1 MSSFHYIL
9 RYNEKDVVK
18 ERMQS
23 VKIKRFLFYVI
34 GLFVLTAGITL
45 TIKSDIGAGAWDALN
60 VGLSEKIGF
69 TVGTWVILVG
79 VILII
84 VNALLMKAWP
94 DFFAL
99 ITIIVTGLFID
110 FWLIT
115 LFSNWT
121 ITDVF
126 FAYAV
131 FIIGMIFIGLGI
143 AIYLQAKF
151 AVIPIDGLM
160 LAIHHRTG
168 LSIRTSK
175 TAGEL
180 IALLAALLLG
190 GPIGVGTIAIT
201 FGIGPL
207 VQFFYPT
214 FEKMNA

>member
-1 MSSFHYIL
+1 MDNGVYA
-9 RYNEKDVVK
+9 VK
-18 ERMQS
+18 ERMPS
-23 VKIKRFLFYVI
+23 LKMKRFLFYVV
-34 GLFVLTAGITL
+34 GLFILTAGITL

-60 VGLSEKIGF
+60 VGLSETIGF
-69 TVGTWVILVG
+69 TVGSWVIIVG

-84 VNALLMKAWP
+84 VNAILMRAWP

-110 FWLIT
+110 FWLLT
-115 LFSNWT
+115 LFADWT

-126 FAYAV
+126 IAYAV
-131 FIIGMIFIGLGI
+131 FAIGMILVGLGI

-160 LAIHHRTG
+160 LAIHHKTG

-175 TAGEL
+175 TIGEL
-180 IALLAALLLG
+180 LALLAAVILG
-190 GPIGVGTIAIT
+190 GPIGIGTLAIT